1 MGSSVLA
8 VVLSGGIHLD
18 PIDIVIIV
26 GFLVLFMGIG
36 ISQAKKSGKNL
47 TSYFL
52 GGRNLPW
59 YIAGISMVATTF
71 AADTPLAV
79 AELVGKDGIAGNW
92 VWWNFLL
99 GGMLTTFFFSRLW
112 RRANVLTEVELIEIR
127 YSGKPARFLRGFKAV
142 YLGLFMNVMIIG
154 WVNFALISLLKGFFG
169 LSGNEAL
176 MYTALAMVAVA
187 IYSSLSGLTGV
198 AYTDVV
204 QFIVAM
210 TGCIILAILVV
221 NSSEIGGIE
230 GLKEKLSG
238 EKAGA
243 LQFFPSF
250 GSGTSSTG
258 YMLTI
263 GIGAFLAR
271 IGMQWWSS
279 WYPGAEPG
287 GGGYIA
293 QRMMS
298 TPREKDAVYS
308 TLLFQIAHYCLRPWP
323 WIIVGL
329 CAIVLYPDLGADE
342 KQMGYVYAMRDFLPA
357 GLKGLLIVAFFAAY
371 MSTISTQLNWGASYL
386 VNDLYAR
393 FIRKKE
399 GFIDKEAAGRHYV
412 AAGKITTVFL
422 MIVAL
427 GVTTQIKS
435 IASIWDFI
443 FQCGAGLGLV
453 LIVRW
458 YWWRVNA
465 WAEIVASIV
474 PFAGYTLSEFVLHLD
489 FASSMLFT
497 VLLTTVCWLII
508 AYSTPPTER
517 KTLEA
522 FYAQV
527 KPLGAWKKFSS
538 TEDQTKGHAEM
549 KYLFFAWI
557 FAILF
562 TYGILFLSGKIIL
575 HEWNEAIIYALVVIA
590 SFAGLRVFVR
600 KSGIFE

>member
-1 MGSSVLA
+1 MISFAAQVL
-8 VVLSGGIHLD
+8 LSRGISLAN
-18 PIDIVIIV
+18 IDIIIIA
-26 GFLVLFMGIG
+26 GFLALFIGIG
-36 ISQAKKSGKNL
+36 VSQAKKSGKNL
-47 TSYFL
+47 NNYFL
-52 GGRNLPW
+52 GGRSLPW

-79 AELVGKDGIAGNW
+79 AELVGNDGIAGNW

-127 YSGKPARFLRGFKAV
+127 YSGKAARFLRGFKAV

-154 WVNFALISLLKGFFG
+154 WVNFAVISLLKGFFG
-169 LSGNEAL
+169 LTGNEAL
-176 MYTALAMVAVA
+176 FYTALAMLLVA
-187 IYSSLSGLTGV
+187 IYSSLSGLRGV
-198 AYTDVV
+198 VYTDVV
-204 QFIVAM
+204 QFVVAM
-210 TGCIILAILVV
+210 VGCIVLAVLVLQ
-221 NSSEIGGIE
+221 SSEIGGIE

-238 EKAGA
+238 ERSGA

-250 GSGTSSTG
+250 TQGESSAG
-258 YMLTI
+258 YMMTI
-263 GIGAFLAR
+263 GVGAFLAR

-308 TLLFQIAHYCLRPWP
+308 TLFFQIAHYCLRPWP

-329 CAIVLYPDLGADE
+329 CAIVLYPELGANE
-342 KQMGYVYAMRDFLPA
+342 KQMGYVYAMRDYLPA

-393 FIRKKE
+393 FVKPPGHFE
-399 GFIDKEAAGRHYV
+399 NETDAGRHYV
-412 AAGKITTVFL
+412 LSGRIATLLL
-422 MIVAL
+422 MFVAL

-435 IASIWDFI
+435 IASVWDFI

-453 LIVRW
+453 LILRW

-465 WAEIVASIV
+465 WAEIVASVV
-474 PFAGYTLSEFVLHLD
+474 PFAGYALSEFVFHFD
-489 FASSMLFT
+489 FAAAMLFT
-497 VLLTTVCWLII
+497 VILTSCCWITA
-508 AYSTPPTER
+508 AYFAPQTDH
-517 KTLEA
+517 KTLVS
-522 FYAQV
+522 FYDKV
-527 KPLGAWKKFSS
+527 KPLGAWKQFRGEHSKNNSNRNLWHLS
-538 TEDQTKGHAEM
+538 
-549 KYLFFAWI
+549 LAWLS
-557 FAILF
+557 AVVF
-562 TYGILFLSGKIIL
+562 TYGVLFLSGKVIL
-575 HEWNEAIIYALVVIA
+575 QMWNEALIYGGIVLL
-590 SFAGLRVFVR
+590 SFIMMRTFIS
-600 KSGIFE
+600 KSGIFD